1 MLIPATQQKER
12 IARKRDTLLKFLA
25 SEGFSSLPILAEVLQ
40 LGKPATCKTLQQLTK
55 LDMVSSQDV
64 PAGAGMLKVYFLT
77 PHGRAMAADPD
88 QINQD
93 WKDVEVSRIAPSTIG
108 HALDCQRLRLTLE
121 ASGWADWKTDR
132 QLHAMQ
138 LPKIPD
144 GLASTPNGQLAA
156 VEVERTIKTKKRYQA
171 ILAEYILMINRQQIA
186 QVHYFC
192 PAAGVAERVEKIF
205 KSIDRIVVKG
215 NSLTVQPQW
224 LDRFYF
230 QPFPT
235 KKGASA

>member
-1 MLIPATQQKER
+1 MLIPAHQQKER

-40 LGKPATCKTLQQLTK
+40 LGKPATCKTLQQLAR
-55 LDMVSSQDV
+55 LDMVSSMDV
-64 PAGAGMLKVYFLT
+64 PAGAGLLKVYFLT
-77 PHGRAMAADPD
+77 AHGRAMAADPAE
-88 QINQD
+88 IGRD
-93 WKDVEVSRIAPSTIG
+93 WRDADVSRVAPRTIG

-144 GLASTPNGQLAA
+144 GLARTPNGQLAA

-205 KSIDRIVVKG
+205 RSIERIVVKG
-215 NSLTVQPQW
+215 NSLPVQPQW

>member
-1 MLIPATQQKER
+1 MLIPAAEQKER

-25 SEGFSSLPILAEVLQ
+25 SEGFSSLPILAEILQ
-40 LGKPATCKTLQQLTK
+40 LGKPATCKTLQQLAK
-55 LDMVSSQDV
+55 LGMVSSQDV

-77 PHGRAMAADPD
+77 AHGRAMAANPD
-88 QINQD
+88 EID
-93 WKDVEVSRIAPSTIG
+93 IGWRDVEVSRIAASTIG

-121 ASGWADWKTDR
+121 ASGWANWKTDR
-132 QLHAMQ
+132 QLHQMQ
-138 LPKIPD
+138 LPKVPD
-144 GLASTPNGQLAA
+144 GLASTPHGQLAA

-205 KSIDRIVVKG
+205 KSIERIVVKG
-215 NSLTVQPQW
+215 NSLPVQPQW

-235 KKGASA
+235 KKELQK